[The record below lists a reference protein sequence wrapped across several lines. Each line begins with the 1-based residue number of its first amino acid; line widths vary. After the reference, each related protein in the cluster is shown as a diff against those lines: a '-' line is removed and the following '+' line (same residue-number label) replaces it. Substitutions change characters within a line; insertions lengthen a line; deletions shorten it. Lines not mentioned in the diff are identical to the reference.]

1 MATVVN
7 VAFPADVVSAD
18 GNIQFKQSVAEIA
31 IHTMNTHGDVTNV
44 GSYQTLDDRDADT
57 PDYTP

>member
-7 VAFPADVVSAD
+7 VAFPAATTSAD
-18 GNIQFKQSVAEIA
+18 GNIQFKQSIA
-31 IHTMNTHGDVTNV
+31 DPQIDTINTGGTVVIT
-44 GSYQTLDDRDADT
+44 GSFPATDDRDADT